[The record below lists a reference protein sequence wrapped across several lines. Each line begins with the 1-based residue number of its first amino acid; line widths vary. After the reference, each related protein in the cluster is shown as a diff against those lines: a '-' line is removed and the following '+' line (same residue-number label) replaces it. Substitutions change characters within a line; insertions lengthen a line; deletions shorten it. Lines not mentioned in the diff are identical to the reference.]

1 MPRPSG
7 WNSWLT
13 FAISPEAPTAVT
25 PTKHLV
31 TK

>member
-7 WNSWLT
+7 RNTWLT
-13 FAISPEAPTAVT
+13 FAISPEAPAAVT
-25 PTKHLV
+25 LTKHLV